1 MKGNNYQEKSARV
14 FCLNHQLDQS
24 DFDTSLCET
33 SKAWRVA
40 KGKTIN
46 YFKYKKSFN
55 KNLTDKYN
63 LCVPTCIML

>member
-46 YFKYKKSFN
+46 ISNIKKV
-55 KNLTDKYN
+55 LTK
-63 LCVPTCIML
+63 T